1 MQVPSV
7 GQGVHWSGHR
17 TSQSLGCFQSV
28 SCAFVPGSRQAA
40 LAESQFLHPSHK
52 SRKRSHL
59 PSIRLQ
65 LWGYVSSP
73 QSPAGTPEPV
83 TCPLPCVFPAQG
95 VALDMTASLPFLP
108 DSVWIFLQSLA
119 CRIAFLPFSSLFSE
133 RVTPCVPS
141 MGSWGGGELSFL
153 FCHLHLPPL
162 YLIFFQ
168 SCIHVEV
175 PYFFPTIFLYVLFYC
190 ILFYN

>member
-1 MQVPSV
+1 MFPLKKNEILNIEYILLVAAGVTLLEAAAPEQEGLMQVPSV

-52 SRKRSHL
+52 SHKRSHL

-108 DSVWIFLQSLA
+108 DSVWIFL
-119 CRIAFLPFSSLFSE
+119 
-133 RVTPCVPS
+133 
-141 MGSWGGGELSFL
+141 
-153 FCHLHLPPL
+153 
-162 YLIFFQ
+162 
-168 SCIHVEV
+168 
-175 PYFFPTIFLYVLFYC
+175 
-190 ILFYN
+190 